1 MLPQLLAA
9 GAIGRRRPYPEGD
22 VKLLSDVVAVPC
34 KVASPFCRVVEDALS
49 VVGDEYGDGV
59 FILVEPQDGVDDHVV
74 VDDGVV
80 VVGKYLALLL
90 REVGA
95 VVVFG
100 VEDAEVGGITL
111 LEVGVKS

>member
-1 MLPQLLAA
+1 M
-9 GAIGRRRPYPEGD
+9 
-22 VKLLSDVVAVPC
+22 
-34 KVASPFCRVVEDALS
+34 
-49 VVGDEYGDGV
+49 VGDEYGDGV
-59 FILVEPQDGVDDHVV
+59 FILVELQDGVDDQVV

>member
-1 MLPQLLAA
+1 M
-9 GAIGRRRPYPEGD
+9 
-22 VKLLSDVVAVPC
+22 
-34 KVASPFCRVVEDALS
+34 
-49 VVGDEYGDGV
+49 VGDEYGDGV
-59 FILVEPQDGVDDHVV
+59 FILVEPQDGVDDQVV

>member
-1 MLPQLLAA
+1 M
-9 GAIGRRRPYPEGD
+9 
-22 VKLLSDVVAVPC
+22 
-34 KVASPFCRVVEDALS
+34 
-49 VVGDEYGDGV
+49 VGDEYGDGV
-59 FILVEPQDGVDDHVV
+59 FILVELQDGVDDQVV

-100 VEDAEVGGITL
+100 VEDAEVGGLTL

>member
-1 MLPQLLAA
+1 M
-9 GAIGRRRPYPEGD
+9 
-22 VKLLSDVVAVPC
+22 
-34 KVASPFCRVVEDALS
+34 
-49 VVGDEYGDGV
+49 VGGEYGDGV
-59 FILVEPQDGVDDHVV
+59 FIFVEPQDGVDDQVV

-80 VVGKYLALLL
+80 VVGKYLTLLL

-111 LEVGVKS
+111 LEIGVKS

>member
-1 MLPQLLAA
+1 M
-9 GAIGRRRPYPEGD
+9 
-22 VKLLSDVVAVPC
+22 
-34 KVASPFCRVVEDALS
+34 
-49 VVGDEYGDGV
+49 VGGEYGDGV
-59 FILVEPQDGVDDHVV
+59 FIFVELQDGVDDQVV

-90 REVGA
+90 REVVA

>member
-1 MLPQLLAA
+1 M
-9 GAIGRRRPYPEGD
+9 
-22 VKLLSDVVAVPC
+22 
-34 KVASPFCRVVEDALS
+34 
-49 VVGDEYGDGV
+49 VGGEYGDGV
-59 FILVEPQDGVDDHVV
+59 FILVELQDGVDDQVV

-100 VEDAEVGGITL
+100 AEDAEVGGITL

>member
-1 MLPQLLAA
+1 M
-9 GAIGRRRPYPEGD
+9 
-22 VKLLSDVVAVPC
+22 
-34 KVASPFCRVVEDALS
+34 
-49 VVGDEYGDGV
+49 VGDEYGDGV
-59 FILVEPQDGVDDHVV
+59 FILVEPQDGVDDQVV

-80 VVGKYLALLL
+80 VVGKYLALLP

-100 VEDAEVGGITL
+100 VEGGEVGGITL

>member
-1 MLPQLLAA
+1 M
-9 GAIGRRRPYPEGD
+9 
-22 VKLLSDVVAVPC
+22 
-34 KVASPFCRVVEDALS
+34 
-49 VVGDEYGDGV
+49 VGGEYGDGV
-59 FILVEPQDGVDDHVV
+59 FIFVELQDGVDDQVV

-95 VVVFG
+95 VVVIG

>member
-1 MLPQLLAA
+1 M
-9 GAIGRRRPYPEGD
+9 
-22 VKLLSDVVAVPC
+22 
-34 KVASPFCRVVEDALS
+34 
-49 VVGDEYGDGV
+49 VGDEYGDGV
-59 FILVEPQDGVDDHVV
+59 FIFVELQDGVDDQVV

>member
-1 MLPQLLAA
+1 M
-9 GAIGRRRPYPEGD
+9 
-22 VKLLSDVVAVPC
+22 
-34 KVASPFCRVVEDALS
+34 
-49 VVGDEYGDGV
+49 VGDEYGDGV
-59 FILVEPQDGVDDHVV
+59 FILVEPQDGVDDQVV
-74 VDDGVV
+74 VDDSVV

-90 REVGA
+90 REVVA

>member
-1 MLPQLLAA
+1 M
-9 GAIGRRRPYPEGD
+9 
-22 VKLLSDVVAVPC
+22 
-34 KVASPFCRVVEDALS
+34 
-49 VVGDEYGDGV
+49 VGDEYGDGV
-59 FILVEPQDGVDDHVV
+59 FILVEPQDGVDDQVV

-90 REVGA
+90 REVVA